1 MTVGV
6 DSTTDPTPAAGPPP
20 DRPADGPPPPPV
32 RGRHTARWVAV
43 AILVIAAGLIAV
55 LATRP
60 SATTVEAQSPL
71 VGHPAPP
78 VGGLTVDGRQ
88 FHLPRAPGRYVV
100 LNFFASWCTPCQIET
115 PDLVAFQFQHQA
127 RGDASVVSVVFNDTT
142 SAARQYQAKV
152 GVTWPTLADA
162 DGALALAYGVREN
175 PTTYVISPHGR
186 VVASVLGGVTA
197 TGLDHLIARAEA
209 SGYGS

>member
-6 DSTTDPTPAAGPPP
+6 DSTTDATPAAEPPP
-20 DRPADGPPPPPV
+20 DRSADGAPPTPV

-71 VGHPAPP
+71 VGHAAPP
-78 VGGLTVDGRQ
+78 VGGLTVDGAQ

-100 LNFFASWCTPCQIET
+100 LNFFASWCTPCQVEA
-115 PDLVAFQFQHQA
+115 PELVTFNFQHQGK
-127 RGDASVVSVVFNDTT
+127 GDASVVSVVFNDTT
-142 SAARQYQAKV
+142 AAARQYQAEV

-175 PTTYVISPHGR
+175 PTSFVIAPDGR
-186 VVASVLGGVTA
+186 VVASILGGVTA
-197 TGLDHLIARAEA
+197 TGLDHILARAEA
-209 SGYGS
+209 SGYGT